1 MDITFAD
8 CSIPQEKT
16 NADINAELGLS
27 DYEEED
33 GLINYNTSGK
43 GLDFQSTPGMCKISG
58 L

>member
-1 MDITFAD
+1 MDTTFAD
-8 CSIPQEKT
+8 CSITQEKT

-33 GLINYNTSGK
+33 GLLNYNRSGK
-43 GLDFQSTPGMCKISG
+43 GLDSQSIPGMCNITG